1 MTIALELLRR
11 FWPYLVAFV
20 VGFSAAWGFQGMRLD
35 NAKKDLLVLETSV
48 KTLGD
53 QAKIDKERVEQ
64 ERDANLVKVE
74 TYEKSLPDVRSN
86 AVAAYKLR
94 YPNTCRSGVS
104 KPTTRKQ
111 VDDGTT
117 KEPVAPGSAESATFI
132 TESTF
137 IEDSADD
144 ANKLAAWQA
153 WAILND
159 IPVK

>member
-11 FWPYLVAFV
+11 FWPYLVAFT
-20 VGFSAAWGFQGMRLD
+20 VGFSMAWGVQGWRLD
-35 NAKKDLLVLETSV
+35 STKKDLLVLETSV
-48 KTLGD
+48 KTLGE
-53 QAKIDKERVEQ
+53 QAKIEKEKIEQ

-104 KPTTRKQ
+104 QPTARKQ

-117 KEPVAPGSAESATFI
+117 KEPVAPGSAESSTFI

-137 IEDSADD
+137 IEDSAED

>member
-11 FWPYLVAFV
+11 FWPYIVAFGI
-20 VGFSAAWGFQGMRLD
+20 GFSAAWGFQGLRLD
-35 NAKKDLLVLETSV
+35 NAKKDLLILETSV
-48 KTLGD
+48 KTLGE
-53 QAKIDKERVEQ
+53 QAKIEKEKVEQ

-74 TYEKSLPDVRSN
+74 TYEKELPTVRSN

-94 YPNTCRSGVS
+94 YPNTCSSGVPS
-104 KPTTRKQ
+104 PSPSKQ
-111 VDDGTT
+111 VDEGTS
-117 KEPVAPGSAESATFI
+117 KEPVVTG
-132 TESTF
+132 F

-159 IPVK
+159 IPTKE